1 MVNFTAITP
10 RLLGLLLAL
19 GLLVPVAHAQ
29 GGASRVAP
37 VLARVLSYDRTLTAR
52 AGGQIDLVIVHSAG
66 APASSAQGRAL
77 ATAFAGLGQQIIQG
91 LPLTVHLVDVGAAG
105 AAALPSGTDVLV
117 VCDGIPGATSSAL
130 FAHARTRHLL
140 VVTLSR
146 AALESHGA
154 VAVFMEDGR
163 PRIVTKMRHVQDTG
177 IQLASPLLRLSE
189 VI

>member
-1 MVNFTAITP
+1 MVKLTAITQ
-10 RLLGLLLAL
+10 RLLGLALAL
-19 GLLVPVAHAQ
+19 ALAVPVAHAQ
-29 GGASRVAP
+29 NGASRVAP

-52 AGGQIDLVIVHSAG
+52 AGGQIDLVILHSSS
-66 APASSAQGRAL
+66 APASSSQGRAL
-77 ATAFAGLGQQIIQG
+77 ATAFAGLGQQTIQG
-91 LPLTVHLVDVGAAG
+91 LPLRVHLVDLGTAGVGA
-105 AAALPSGTDVLV
+105 LPPGTDVLV

-130 FAHARTRHLL
+130 FAHARARRLL

>member
-1 MVNFTAITP
+1 MVKTSAVTT
-10 RLLGLLLAL
+10 RLVGLSLAL
-19 GLLVPVAHAQ
+19 ALAVPVAHAQ

-37 VLARVLSYDRTLTAR
+37 VLARVLSYDRTLTSR
-52 AGGQIDLVIVHSAG
+52 AGGQIDLVIVHSSG
-66 APASSAQGRAL
+66 APASGSQGRAL
-77 ATAFAGLGQQIIQG
+77 SAAFEGLGHQTIQG
-91 LPLTVHLVDVGAAG
+91 LPLNVHLVDGASGVGA
-105 AAALPSGTDVLV
+105 LPTGTDVLV
-117 VCDGIPGATSSAL
+117 VCDGVPGATSNAL
-130 FAHARTRHLL
+130 FAHARSRHLL

-146 AALESHGA
+146 AALETHGA

>member
-1 MVNFTAITP
+1 MGNFTAVTH
-10 RLLGLLLAL
+10 RFVGLAL
-19 GLLVPVAHAQ
+19 AMLLCVSVAQAQ
-29 GGASRVAP
+29 SGASRVAP

-52 AGGQIDLVIVHSAG
+52 AGGQIDLVIVHSSG
-66 APASSAQGRAL
+66 APASGSQGRAL
-77 ATAFAGLGQQIIQG
+77 SAAFESLGHQTIQG
-91 LPLTVHLVDVGAAG
+91 LPLNVHLTDLGTAGVGS
-105 AAALPSGTDVLV
+105 LPSGTDVIV
-117 VCDGIPGATSSAL
+117 VCDGIPGATSNAL
-130 FAHARTRHLL
+130 FAHARSRHLL

>member
-1 MVNFTAITP
+1 MGKITAVTH
-10 RLLGLLLAL
+10 RLLGLALAL
-19 GLLVPVAHAQ
+19 ALCVPAAHAQ
-29 GGASRVAP
+29 SGASRVAP

-52 AGGQIDLVIVHSAG
+52 AGGQIDLVIVHSSS
-66 APASSAQGRAL
+66 APASSSQGRAL
-77 ATAFAGLGQQIIQG
+77 SAAFEGLGRQTIQG
-91 LPLTVHLVDVGAAG
+91 LPLNVHLVDLGAAG
-105 AAALPSGTDVLV
+105 VGALPTGTDVIV
-117 VCDGIPGATSSAL
+117 VCDGIPGATSNAL
-130 FAHARTRHLL
+130 FAHARTRRLL